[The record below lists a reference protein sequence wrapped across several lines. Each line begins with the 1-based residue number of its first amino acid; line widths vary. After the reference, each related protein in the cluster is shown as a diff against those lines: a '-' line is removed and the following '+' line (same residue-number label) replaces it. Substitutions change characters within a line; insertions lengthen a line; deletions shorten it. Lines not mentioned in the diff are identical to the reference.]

1 MVKTKPTILL
11 SDAFSDWLDDKGI
24 FSEMENMPWSE
35 DVSAELLDMD
45 YFGNHSGMKKCSP
58 LLYALMEDDYTISD
72 ANRLKL
78 ANLVTSR
85 FLPNWEALWRTYH
98 LTYNPITDYSITE
111 SGSSSGTTSGTRGT
125 MSSGTNTGTDDT
137 SFVHGE
143 SIAKTDAVMGTEDSS
158 HYGFNSSTAS
168 PVDSRANSYSETA
181 SETHTGTDQNNR
193 TLNLANSAS
202 ESETTSGTKG
212 DSYSKTRSGLT
223 GAKSIQELI
232 RTERELWIED
242 FFTRVYSDID
252 SVLASLIYNREHKV
266 NPYYLIGFGYY
277 QI

>member
-1 MVKTKPTILL
+1 MVKTKPTVLL
-11 SDAFSDWLDDKGI
+11 SDAFPDWLDEKGI

-78 ANLVTSR
+78 ATLVTSR
-85 FLPNWEALWRTYH
+85 FLPNWEALWKTYH

-111 SGSSSGTTSGTRGT
+111 TGSSSGTTSGTRGNT
-125 MSSGTNTGTDDT
+125 ITGSNTGTDNL
-137 SFVHGE
+137 SVVHGE
-143 SIAKTDAVMGTEDSS
+143 QIGDSGTGSS
-158 HYGFNSSTAS
+158 NELVSKYGFNSSEAVPTDAKTIS
-168 PVDSRANSYSETA
+168 GTNSNTR
-181 SETHTGTDQNNR
+181 THSGTDQHNR
-193 TLNLANSAS
+193 TLNLANGST

-212 DSYSKTRSGLT
+212 DSYSKTRTGLT

-232 RTERELWIED
+232 RTDRELWIED